1 MALPPLTMS
10 SFVTEWTFDPIGAL
24 LIVATAS
31 AYAAGV
37 RRLAQRGRAWS
48 RGRSASM
55 AVALVTLT
63 VATQSGLAAYD
74 TELFSAH
81 VVQHLLLGVVGPF
94 FLALSAP
101 VTLALQAF
109 HRPTQVNLLRALH
122 SRPIRA
128 VSHPVVVFSLFAFSL
143 FVLYFT
149 PLYELSLRNDVVHAW
164 VHLHFVV
171 VGSLFFW
178 VAIGLDPAAHRISY
192 GTRLL
197 IVALTVPF
205 HAFLGVALM
214 NTAQSLAPGFDAAQG
229 RIDQPAIIEDQ
240 HAGGALMWTFGDL
253 VGLAAGGVIA
263 LQWFHHEERR
273 TRRLDRRLDAID
285 DARATQEE
293 HDAHEG
299 RRVRDAESVTV
310 EGADKRVT

>member
-1 MALPPLTMS
+1 MAMPPLTMS
-10 SFVTEWTFDPIGAL
+10 TFVTEWTFDPTAAV
-24 LIVATAS
+24 LIAATGT
-31 AYAAGV
+31 AYALGV
-37 RRLAQRGRAWS
+37 RRLARRDRRWP
-48 RGRSASM
+48 RGRSTSM
-55 AVALVTLT
+55 VLALVTLV

-74 TELFSAH
+74 TLLFSAH
-81 VVQHLLLGVVGPF
+81 VVQHILLGVVAPF

-101 VTLALQAF
+101 VTLALQAC
-109 HRPTQVNLLRALH
+109 HRPTQVNLLRALR
-122 SRPIRA
+122 SRPVRY

-178 VAIGLDPAAHRISY
+178 VAVGLDPAAHRISY

-214 NTAQSLAPGFDAAQG
+214 NTAQSLAPASDAEQV
-229 RIDQPAIIEDQ
+229 RVNQPSVLEDQ
-240 HAGGALMWTFGDL
+240 HTGGALMWTFGDL

-285 DARATQEE
+285 DERVA
-293 HDAHEG
+293 G
-299 RRVRDAESVTV
+299 RQVAPADHSDPTV
-310 EGADKRVT
+310 EGVDKRVT